1 MQNLFVGGSSEI
13 AQCAAKLKRNVDNL
27 SRKKSKNYKNNII
40 VKNYSK
46 KNINNALNK
55 INKKYENVVIFNGW
69 FSNSFITNFDENDFY
84 KSLKINLIVPLE
96 IAKIIIKKD
105 ILKKNGCIY
114 FISSIASKKNFKGNA
129 YYSIAKNALELSA
142 KILSQEQ
149 KSRNLRISLINVG
162 LVNNK
167 MGQSTQKYVSKI
179 KKKKIDFMKLNFVA
193 DKLNKIILNNK
204 KNFKKINIK

>member
-13 AQCAAKLKRNVDNL
+13 AQCAAKLKKNIDNL
-27 SRKKSKNYKNNII
+27 SRKKSKSYKKNII

-46 KNINNALNK
+46 KNINKALSK
-55 INKKYENVVIFNGW
+55 VKKKYENVVIFNGW

-149 KSRNLRISLINVG
+149 KSRNLRISLINIG

-167 MGQSTQKYVSKI
+167 LGHSTQKFISEI
-179 KKKKIDFMKLNFVA
+179 KKKKINFMKLNFVA

-204 KNFKKINIK
+204 KNFKR

>member
-96 IAKIIIKKD
+96 IAKIIIKKE

-114 FISSIASKKNFKGNA
+114 FISSIASKKNFKGNG
-129 YYSIAKNALELSA
+129 
-142 KILSQEQ
+142 
-149 KSRNLRISLINVG
+149 IS
-162 LVNNK
+162 
-167 MGQSTQKYVSKI
+167 Y
-179 KKKKIDFMKLNFVA
+179 
-193 DKLNKIILNNK
+193 
-204 KNFKKINIK
+204 